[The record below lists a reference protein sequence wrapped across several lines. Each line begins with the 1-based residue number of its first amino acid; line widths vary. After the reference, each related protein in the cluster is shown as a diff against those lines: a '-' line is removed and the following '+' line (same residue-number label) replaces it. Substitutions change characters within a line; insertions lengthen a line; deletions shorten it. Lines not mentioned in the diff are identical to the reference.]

1 MSLVFADETFAFELL
16 RTIGHAAADAADI
29 GECLAAAARM
39 SDGDVESWH
48 REWLALADRVQREAE
63 LSAAGGHTVSARGG
77 FLRASNYYRA
87 AEFFLH
93 EHPAD
98 PRLLATWRASRDA
111 FARAV
116 PLLPHPAAAVAIPYE
131 GTGTPTTLA
140 MTATTSSAA
149 KDVGPK

>member
-16 RTIGHAAADAADI
+16 RTMGHAAAGAADI
-29 GECLAAAARM
+29 GECLAAASRM
-39 SDGDVESWH
+39 QDGDVESWH
-48 REWLALADRVQREAE
+48 REWLALADRVRREAE
-63 LSAAGGHTVSARGG
+63 DSAAGGHAVSARGG

-93 EHPAD
+93 EDAAD

-116 PLLPHPAAAVAIPYE
+116 PLLPHPAEAVAFPYE
-131 GTGTPTTLA
+131 GTTLA
-140 MTATTSSAA
+140 GYLYRA
-149 KDVGPK
+149 D